1 MEPVQPPPPG
11 LALFQAY
18 MRSYIPG
25 FPLMYQQLPVAS
37 PYIGLYPSVF
47 NSLPPL
53 QLPYQQSLQLPFQ

>member
-1 MEPVQPPPPG
+1 
-11 LALFQAY
+11 
-18 MRSYIPG
+18 MRSYIPS

-47 NSLPPL
+47 NPLPPL